1 MANISSNLVVLRN
14 KKKREKRSIYSR
26 YFKEFS
32 FKTSPGPDSL
42 PCELVSMS
50 SNRNLNISN
59 KTADT
64 AAVRARP
71 GGMSRTGSYADQVR
85 ELLRNDPL
93 TVDTLDRIRQP
104 GLPPLPS
111 LPPSVEIR
119 STPRSGRPEA
129 DQTSTSQ
136 QLGQLAPRD
145 KSTRKVYVR
154 NTSGA
159 EPVITSKLSTFSSV
173 ISR

>member
-32 FKTSPGPDSL
+32 FKSSPGPGCGSL
-42 PCELVSMS
+42 PCELVSVS
-50 SNRNLNISN
+50 SNRNINISN

-64 AAVRARP
+64 AAVRARA
-71 GGMSRTGSYADQVR
+71 GGMPLTKSYADQVR
-85 ELLRNDPL
+85 ELLRKDQIN
-93 TVDTLDRIRQP
+93 VDTLDRSKHSARP
-104 GLPPLPS
+104 PLPPLP
-111 LPPSVEIR
+111 P
-119 STPRSGRPEA
+119 TPGRGRKEA
-129 DQTSTSQ
+129 DQPSRSHE
-136 QLGQLAPRD
+136 LGQLAPEE
-145 KSTRKVYVR
+145 KYTRKVYIR

-159 EPVITSKLSTFSSV
+159 ESAPVIKSKLSTFSSTV

>member
-32 FKTSPGPDSL
+32 FRSSPGPDSL
-42 PCELVSMS
+42 PCELVSVS
-50 SNRNLNISN
+50 PSRNVNISN

-64 AAVRARP
+64 AAVRARA
-71 GGMSRTGSYADQVR
+71 GGMPLTKSYADQVR
-85 ELLRNDPL
+85 ELLRKDQIN
-93 TVDTLDRIRQP
+93 VDTLDRSKHSAKP
-104 GLPPLPS
+104 PLPPLP
-111 LPPSVEIR
+111 P
-119 STPRSGRPEA
+119 TPGRGRKEA
-129 DQTSTSQ
+129 DKTSRSQ
-136 QLGQLAPRD
+136 ELGQLAPEE
-145 KSTRKVYVR
+145 KYTRKVYVR

-159 EPVITSKLSTFSSV
+159 DSAPVIKSKLSTFSSTV